1 MIKDTL
7 SLSAS
12 DIYKALSAKTA
23 PIVAYEDLIKQLDPR
38 QHAVF
43 DTTKRPKKEVKKPN
57 GRVDEKGNP
66 LTDTSLEEVNRIGVG
81 FQQRIV
87 NGSVG
92 FLLGIPVKLRSYA
105 SDDPQKKLAAMVQKT
120 WDDNKLDFFN
130 RKLAKKV
137 LGECEAAEL
146 WYLIE
151 DASFWA
157 SLWVK
162 IKSAVGINSGSKFK
176 LRVRLMA
183 ESLGDK
189 LYPHYDEYGDMDAI
203 SREYS
208 TLENNK
214 KVTRF
219 DIYTALAVVKLV
231 KGEGGWI
238 EEKREANPFGK
249 IPVIYYSQDVPD
261 WHLVQNLIERYET
274 LMSNFADTNDYF
286 GSPMIKV
293 TGKVLGFASK
303 GEQGKVLQLE
313 AGASADYLAWQ
324 NAPEAIKL
332 EMETL
337 EKLIYG
343 LTQTANVSFENMVNM
358 GDVSGVAL
366 KLKFLDAHM
375 KAENKIELFGEMF
388 LRRINLLKHVL
399 GTVVDTSLSAQV
411 PLLEME
417 PVFTPYLPK
426 NLKEETDILTTATG
440 KPIMSVKTALEHNSL
455 VGDVDEELK
464 RMDEEAKAEI
474 AASKNVINGTF
485 GV

>member
-7 SLSAS
+7 SLPAS
-12 DIYKALSAKTA
+12 DVYKALAAKDT
-23 PIVAYEDLIKQLDPR
+23 PIVSYEDISKQLDPK

-43 DTTKRPKKEVKKPN
+43 DTTKRPKKEVRKPN

-81 FQQRIV
+81 FQQIIINRA
-87 NGSVG
+87 VG

-105 SDDPQKKLAAMVQKT
+105 ADDPQKKLAAMVQKT

-130 RKLAKKV
+130 RKLARKV
-137 LGECEAAEL
+137 KSECESAEL

-157 SLWVK
+157 SLWAK
-162 IKSAVGINSGSKFK
+162 IKSTVGINSGSKFK
-176 LRVRLMA
+176 LRVRLLA

-189 LYPHYDEYGDMDAI
+189 LYPHYDEYGDMDAF
-203 SREYS
+203 SREY
-208 TLENNK
+208 TTIENGK

-219 DIYTALAVVKLV
+219 DIYTADQVVKLV

-238 EEKREANPFGK
+238 EEKREANPFNK
-249 IPVIYYSQDVPD
+249 IPAIYYKQPVPE
-261 WHLVQNLIERYET
+261 WYLVQNLIERYET

-293 TGKVLGFASK
+293 TGKVLGFANK

-313 AGASADYLAWQ
+313 AGAEADYLSWQ

-332 EMETL
+332 ELETI

-343 LTQTANVSFENMVNM
+343 LTQTPNISFENMKDM

-366 KLKFLDAHM
+366 KLKFLDAHL
-375 KAENKIELFGEMF
+375 KTVNDIELFGEMF
-388 LRRINLLKHVL
+388 LRRINLLKSVL

-411 PLLEME
+411 PLLEIE

-426 NLKEETDILTTATG
+426 NQKEETDILTTATG

-464 RMDEEAKAEI
+464 RMNEEAEAEI
-474 AASKNVINGTF
+474 AASQNVINGTL